1 MKPSRQ
7 RIAGTHAQWSLRTV
21 LLLLTL
27 LASLAG
33 VVSCATEPETA
44 PRAWIDFPR
53 DNSRFPLGTPISVV
67 SHAYARKGVA
77 EVLLLVN
84 GADYRRDAPAQSGTS
99 FCQLTQEW
107 HPQEGGTYTL
117 QAVTYDTEGEPSS
130 PAVITVRVV
139 DEAAPAPTATRTA
152 TVPPP
157 PTATATP
164 TSTRTALPRMTPT
177 NTLNPATPTATPCL
191 AAVVS
196 LEADHTSIVQGEC
209 TTLRWA
215 VEHAQA
221 VYLNGSGVVGHGTQQ
236 VCPGSTTTYH
246 LHVEAPCGNVDKS
259 VTIQVRA
266 APDTT
271 PPAVPSPAVP
281 AHNLVLSCRAS
292 QVLAWLTVSDP
303 SGVVYYVKLELE
315 LRKGEWQTVRGWG
328 PVSGKQ
334 IEASVQC
341 GGIYR
346 WAVRA
351 QDGAGNSSD
360 WSEWSRFS
368 ISLG

>member
-1 MKPSRQ
+1 MKPSQHRS
-7 RIAGTHAQWSLRTV
+7 AGTHADCSLWTV

-27 LASLAG
+27 FASIVG
-33 VVSCATEPETA
+33 TVSCATHVETT
-44 PRAWIDFPR
+44 PRAWIDCPR
-53 DNSRFPLGTPISVV
+53 DNSRLTVGAPVSVI

-77 EVLLLVN
+77 EVVLMVN
-84 GADYRRDAPAQSGTS
+84 GEDYQRNAPAQSGTS
-99 FCQLTQEW
+99 FCQVRQEW
-107 HPQEGGTYTL
+107 LPEEEGTYTL
-117 QAVTYDTEGEPSS
+117 QAVTYDTEGETSS

-139 DEAAPAPTATRTA
+139 GEVARTPTVTPT
-152 TVPPP
+152 PPP
-157 PTATATP
+157 QKATATP
-164 TSTRTALPRMTPT
+164 TLTRTTPPRITPT
-177 NTLNPATPTATPCL
+177 KTIEPATPTATPCL

-196 LEADHTSIVQGEC
+196 FEADDNSIVQGKC

-221 VYLNGSGVVGHGTQQ
+221 VYLNGSGVVGHGTQR
-236 VCPGSTTTYH
+236 VCPGASTTYH
-246 LHVEAPCGNVDKS
+246 LHVVAPCGNVDKS
-259 VTIQVRA
+259 VTIEVRA
-266 APDTT
+266 PPDTT
-271 PPAVPSPAVP
+271 PPGVPSPAVP

-292 QVLAWLTVSDP
+292 QVLAWVPVSDP
-303 SGVVYYVKLELE
+303 SNVVYYVKLELE
-315 LRKGEWQTVRGWG
+315 VRKDQWQTVRGWG

-334 IEASVQC
+334 VEANVQC

-360 WSEWSRFS
+360 WSEWSHFS